1 MSDTCWSPIS
11 DRRPRGR
18 AGGGGFGIPV
28 HRRKDEGVNIL
39 GATVNAVG
47 SPARKQSR
55 LWLAV
60 LVVVLA
66 VQLISLYSP
75 EVPAG
80 PQIAG
85 IDKVIHI
92 LIFAAPALA
101 ALMAGL
107 SVLWVIGILA
117 VHAPVSELIQHF
129 ALSGRSGDPFDMLAD
144 FAGIAIGVLAFM
156 VWNRRQP

>member
-1 MSDTCWSPIS
+1 M
-11 DRRPRGR
+11 DRREDEPMNIAPRP
-18 AGGGGFGIPV
+18 GGGDGVRRASRVWPV
-28 HRRKDEGVNIL
+28 AL
-39 GATVNAVG
+39 G
-47 SPARKQSR
+47 
-55 LWLAV
+55 LA
-60 LVVVLA
+60 LVM
-66 VQLISLYSP
+66 QLISLYSP

-107 SVLWVIGILA
+107 SAPWVIGILA
-117 VHAPVSELIQHF
+117 VHAPVSEVIQHF
-129 ALSGRSGDPFDMLAD
+129 ALSHRSGDPFDMLAD
-144 FAGIAIGVLAFM
+144 FAGIAIGVLVFV

>member
-1 MSDTCWSPIS
+1 MGD
-11 DRRPRGR
+11 
-18 AGGGGFGIPV
+18 
-28 HRRKDEGVNIL
+28 VNIL
-39 GATVNAVG
+39 GSQVNTVG

-55 LWLAV
+55 LWPAV
-60 LVVVLA
+60 LVAVLV

-107 SVLWVIGILA
+107 SAPWVIGILA

-144 FAGIAIGVLAFM
+144 FAGIVIGVLVFV